1 LKLKCDELLSNVAF
15 ESNVRRYTTVDL
27 GGFSAEDEAQIVKM
41 QAAAKAH
48 VTRVAPADPSG
59 AGVGPD
65 SEAGAYTRPLL
76 SST

>member
-1 LKLKCDELLSNVAF
+1 MARKKVSGMKAGAAAEA
-15 ESNVRRYTTVDL
+15 EAATVDL